1 MISRFNPGLSVRYA
15 QARQKVS
22 NRALAK
28 HMQVNPIQVSRWRD
42 ADDMRLSRV
51 ESLATFFGMTVPEFL
66 ELGQEQVAPA
76 EEATDVAVEVS
87 DPPLTFGSAVA

>member
-1 MISRFNPGLSVRYA
+1 ME
-15 QARQKVS
+15 
-22 NRALAK
+22 
-28 HMQVNPIQVSRWRD
+28 VNPIQVSRWRD

-76 EEATDVAVEVS
+76 EEATDVVVEVS